1 MYDSRVFLGAV
12 NVLSFPWSCFPWTG
26 SLSAAETDALLHFF
40 ASHLALSSLSFNIS
54 DFDKIKLSFIGVM
67 DFLGQNYDYDPY
79 DPYDQ
84 ISLNLLKDSFP
95 VSRFECLGLSTTGKQ
110 AP

>member
-1 MYDSRVFLGAV
+1 MSSLFLGVA
-12 NVLSFPWSCFPWTG
+12 FHG
-26 SLSAAETDALLHFF
+26 QAACQLQRPSALLPFF
-40 ASHLALSSLSFNIS
+40 ALSSLSFNIS
-54 DFDKIKLSFIGVM
+54 NFDKIRLSFIGIV
-67 DFLGQNYDYDPY
+67 DFLGQNYDCDPY

-84 ISLNLLKDSFP
+84 ISLNHLKDSFP